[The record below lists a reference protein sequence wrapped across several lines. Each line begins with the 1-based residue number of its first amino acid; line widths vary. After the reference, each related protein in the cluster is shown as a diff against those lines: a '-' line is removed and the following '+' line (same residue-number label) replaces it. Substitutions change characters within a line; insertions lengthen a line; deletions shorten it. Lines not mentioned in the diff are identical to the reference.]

1 MSDIHLEL
9 LPCPF
14 CGSNDVEYLKDEYS
28 LSRWVACKSCNTFGP
43 YLKVQPGTKEAAEL
57 LVSRLWNK
65 RRSEDSAQTALIR
78 LRSIAVLEW
87 YFRDGSVGGA
97 CDPMDELMQ
106 ALGITEEWLC
116 RK

>member
-1 MSDIHLEL
+1 MSDIHPEL

-14 CGSNDVEYLKDEYS
+14 CGTSDVTCFKNTHGFASWVGCDS
-28 LSRWVACKSCNTFGP
+28 CGALSP
-43 YLKVQPGTKEAAEL
+43 YLQVQPGTKEAAEL